1 MKERAW
7 FCGEDFIYF
16 ENLFLQLIAFIPNSS
31 VLMILSEDC
40 EIETIK
46 AIASKN
52 KLEFLKV
59 HETKVSF
66 ERNFIFSIT
75 KTD

>member
-1 MKERAW
+1 
-7 FCGEDFIYF
+7 
-16 ENLFLQLIAFIPNSS
+16 LIAFIPNSS

-40 EIETIK
+40 QIETIK